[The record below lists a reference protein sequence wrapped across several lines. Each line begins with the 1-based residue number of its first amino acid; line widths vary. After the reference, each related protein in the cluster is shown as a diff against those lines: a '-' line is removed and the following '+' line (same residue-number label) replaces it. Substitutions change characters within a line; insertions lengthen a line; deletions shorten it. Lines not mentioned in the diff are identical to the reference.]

1 MKHPTLLSLCL
12 AAAAATV
19 GLLPSTAQAALPYGE
34 LSFVAP
40 TGTVANNVPID
51 VMMRLTL
58 DPASDPL
65 AFSSFP
71 LTGFAP
77 GDLPTQGYYTPPV
90 GPRELRNFDSL
101 DGALLNVGAGCS
113 GTFIGNCVAGV
124 VPYTFTFYFGAGSLV
139 GMNNFNLAPGGTHD
153 FQLGTFTPQP
163 GPAPVGTYTFDFALL
178 SLAFYGQDAL
188 GNFLVTDGTTLAQT
202 CAGCTFSR
210 DVIAAAVPEPGTY
223 LLMFTGLLGLVGMQ
237 KREQNRRQAQLTRA

>member
-1 MKHPTLLSLCL
+1 MKHPQLLSLCL
-12 AAAAATV
+12 ASAALTA

-51 VMMRLTL
+51 VLMRLTL
-58 DPASDPL
+58 DPASPAL
-65 AFSSFP
+65 AFSSNP

-77 GDLPTQGYYTPPV
+77 GDLPTQGYYTPPS
-90 GPRELRNFDSL
+90 GPRELRNFDSF
-101 DGALLNVGAGCS
+101 DGAFLNVGAGCS

-139 GMNNFNLAPGGTHD
+139 GMNNFNLAAGGTHD
-153 FQLGTFTPQP
+153 FQLGTFTPLP

-188 GNFLVTDGTTLAQT
+188 GNYLVTDGTTLAQT
-202 CAGCTFSR
+202 CPGCTFSR

-223 LLMFTGLLGLVGMQ
+223 AMLLTGLLGMTWM
-237 KREQNRRQAQLTRA
+237 RRRDTLRKA